1 MINYFPMELVG
12 DDAQAVIQCVN
23 QGIDSRLT
31 AFTRSTFEW
40 RIHSMGDC
48 HFSLEEWQLH
58 HKGNYGIEKLHCR
71 IHPDEM
77 EVLLRRLNDLG
88 DEGNEYADSLA
99 DSIVY
104 VEYGVEVI

>member
-23 QGIDSRLT
+23 RGIDSRLT

-40 RIHSMGDC
+40 GDN
-48 HFSLEEWQLH
+48 
-58 HKGNYGIEKLHCR
+58 GKLHCR
-71 IHPDEM
+71 IHPDEV

-88 DEGNEYADSLA
+88 DKGDENADSLA
-99 DSIVY
+99 DGIVY